1 MTQPCK
7 LRRGLRPADP
17 VCASRRCHPSFLGG
31 KDAPLPLCRG
41 FAVLRSFC
49 ETFAFLCYARLRH
62 KSTEY
67 IIIHSV
73 QKGNPPPS
81 KSVFLR
87 STKRPAA
94 AYPRN
99 RRADVSSFWL
109 EIFGTKFLFFPLP
122 RLCRLRKNSACKAHA
137 LRKRL
142 AYQPALFISQNRP
155 PQFVFSPPISMAL

>member
-7 LRRGLRPADP
+7 PRRGLRPAGP
-17 VCASRRCHPSFLGG
+17 VCAPRRCRPSFLDG

-109 EIFGTKFLFFPLP
+109 EIFGTKFLFSLTST
-122 RLCRLRKNSACKAHA
+122 LQAAQK
-137 LRKRL
+137 
-142 AYQPALFISQNRP
+142 
-155 PQFVFSPPISMAL
+155 FSPQGASPANTQKEPLRTIPAGAPFSATIFEKAPA